1 MKTRTQQWKWLE
13 RITEKK
19 KKKKKTCYALISL
32 NLEAQL
38 PEKGEIST
46 SCIFIGRKIVSLMG
60 QLRSGKP
67 QLS

>member
-13 RITEKK
+13 RITEKNK
-19 KKKKKTCYALISL
+19 QTCYALISL

-38 PEKGEIST
+38 PGKGGIST